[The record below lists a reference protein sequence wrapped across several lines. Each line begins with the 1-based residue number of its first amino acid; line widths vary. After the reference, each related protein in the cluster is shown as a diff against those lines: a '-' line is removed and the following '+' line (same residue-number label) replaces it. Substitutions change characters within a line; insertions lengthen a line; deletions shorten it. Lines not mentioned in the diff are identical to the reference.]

1 MDGHR
6 FTTVGEIAP
15 RASRSVRTRPSTR
28 LPDTPIALPDGR
40 IRRKVR
46 AVVTVVRYALRVGVV
61 LACLSGVGA
70 GVAAPAR
77 AAAAGFATELS
88 GLPTEF
94 TAGDGVETVSAVVSR
109 RDGGCVKVR
118 WSMVLTV
125 QGLRLDQVRMDRVE
139 ETGLFP
145 LEIRTEGST
154 ARLTDRQLDPG
165 TLCPGRTVTARY
177 RVAFAEDV
185 TRGSVTL
192 AAEAYDP
199 QSRLLAR
206 QAATREVI
214 GAGADATP
222 PGAVPTPDEPS
233 ADPTDEP
240 LEPAGV
246 DEEAEPS
253 EEVVAE
259 VPPAA
264 GGRPVSSSG
273 GFGVVQAAFLLG
285 ALLLSLGV
293 GLLLRLRHLTR
304 TADDGGPGPGL
315 DFERAVPPQRG
326 WGLLRR

>member
-1 MDGHR
+1 M
-6 FTTVGEIAP
+6 
-15 RASRSVRTRPSTR
+15 
-28 LPDTPIALPDGR
+28 
-40 IRRKVR
+40 
-46 AVVTVVRYALRVGVV
+46 VTVVRYALRVGVV
-61 LACLSGVGA
+61 LACLSGAGV

-94 TAGDGVETVSAVVSR
+94 TAGDGVQTVSAVVSR

-125 QGLRLDQVRMDRVE
+125 QGLRLDQVKMDRIE

-145 LEIRTEGST
+145 LEIRTQGST

-185 TRGSVTL
+185 TRGRVTL
-192 AAEAYDP
+192 AAEAYDA

-214 GAGADATP
+214 GTQVEAA
-222 PGAVPTPDEPS
+222 PTSAAPTVEPS

-253 EEVVAE
+253 EEAAE

-264 GGRPVSSSG
+264 SGGRPVSSSG

-293 GLLLRLRHLTR
+293 GLLLRLRHLTK
-304 TADDGGPGPGL
+304 TPDDGEPAVGL

>member
-1 MDGHR
+1 M
-6 FTTVGEIAP
+6 
-15 RASRSVRTRPSTR
+15 
-28 LPDTPIALPDGR
+28 
-40 IRRKVR
+40 
-46 AVVTVVRYALRVGVV
+46 VTVVRYALRVGVV
-61 LACLSGVGA
+61 LACLSGAGV

-94 TAGDGVETVSAVVSR
+94 TAGDGVQTVSAVVSR

-125 QGLRLDQVRMDRVE
+125 QGLRLDQVKMDRIE

-145 LEIRTEGST
+145 LEIRTQGST

-185 TRGSVTL
+185 SRGRVTL
-192 AAEAYDP
+192 AAEAYDA

-214 GAGADATP
+214 GTEVEATP
-222 PGAVPTPDEPS
+222 TAAAPTDEPS

-246 DEEAEPS
+246 DDEVEPS

-264 GGRPVSSSG
+264 SGGRPVSSSG

-293 GLLLRLRHLTR
+293 GLLLRLRQLTK
-304 TADDGGPGPGL
+304 TAEAGEPAVGL
-315 DFERAVPPQRG
+315 DFERAAPPQRG